1 MIKPKFYRMRE
12 KLKKQ
17 QQTQDTLSSEYMQLR
32 SQIMHHQ
39 LEIDS
44 LVDLVRSSIVDSSS
58 YNHLSDFEES
68 DTLFADEKSFQLH
81 LDSAY
86 SLPAVSTTAALG
98 ATAAPI
104 KPTAS
109 GGKRK
114 GSNADLGNTPPPTR
128 DEPAVK
134 KRKVVRGPAAR
145 EDRTVPKSVDPI
157 PLNEDGQ
164 PAYPVR
170 VSAKGNEVFIVDF
183 GKIVDDPV
191 AWHTPRY
198 IYPLGYTCH
207 KLYSSLVDPTTKSTY
222 ICSIVESVDSHTPLF
237 RIKAGDKPD
246 FVVQSVTPS
255 QSWKQVQDEVSK
267 VSGKK
272 STANISGP
280 DYFGFSVS
288 HIFTLVRDSVLM
300 IACVLQSPS
309 VLHYIQQMENADKCA
324 KYIPQKWLPIA
335 SENAEPVAG
344 EPNVE

>member
-280 DYFGFSVS
+280 DYFGFS
-288 HIFTLVRDSVLM
+288 
-300 IACVLQSPS
+300 SPS